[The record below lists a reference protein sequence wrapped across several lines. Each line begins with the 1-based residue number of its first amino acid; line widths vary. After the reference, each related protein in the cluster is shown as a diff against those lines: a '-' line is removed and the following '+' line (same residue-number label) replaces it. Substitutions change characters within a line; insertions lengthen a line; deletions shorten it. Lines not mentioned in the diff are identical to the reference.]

1 MIAYE
6 SLVRAI
12 EENIPEAK
20 SFINF
25 WVAQE
30 VIQKNPEVLGE
41 PEILEWEVDGV
52 PQPSEQQLQQWVDAL
67 EPEPQPIPIPAS
79 VTRRQGRLALLQA
92 GKLEAVEQAVSEA
105 GLAAQ
110 INYEAETWDRDNALL
125 VQLWT
130 DLGGTETELDEL
142 FILAAGL

>member
-1 MIAYE
+1 MQVRNPIYSNSTNTTIDLEIEHPDYGWIPFTASPEDVEQHGRDLYAAAKRGDFGAIAPY
-6 SLVRAI
+6 V
-12 EENIPEAK
+12 
-20 SFINF
+20 
-25 WVAQE
+25 
-30 VIQKNPEVLGE
+30 
-41 PEILEWEVDGV
+41 
-52 PQPSEQQLQQWVDAL
+52 
-67 EPEPQPIPIPAS
+67 EPEPQPTPIPAS

-110 INYEAETWDRDNALL
+110 INYEADTWDRDNALL

-130 DLGGTETELDEL
+130 ELGGTETELDEL

>member
-1 MIAYE
+1 MAQLVKIEHNVATQTIIIDNADLPNKGQLLRDLGLDGTWVHSDTATVGDVYE
-6 SLVRAI
+6 
-12 EENIPEAK
+12 NGHFTP
-20 SFINF
+20 
-25 WVAQE
+25 
-30 VIQKNPEVLGE
+30 P
-41 PEILEWEVDGV
+41 
-52 PQPSEQQLQQWVDAL
+52 
-67 EPEPQPIPIPAS
+67 EPEPQPIPIPVS